1 MHFSLPVLAVLCSS
15 INLTLSSVVPSTNQL
30 LDRGTTLESP
40 ANPGL
45 KERNGAW
52 TCTPENVHVRNEW
65 RALSKD
71 ERKEYTD
78 AVLCLR
84 KKPSL
89 YKEVTGSKSH
99 YDDFQVVHINQSFI
113 IHFNAQFMPW
123 HRWFTW
129 TYEQALK
136 RECGYKGFQPYWDWT
151 LDTKDVDASPLF
163 DGSPYSMSGNGL
175 YIPGRPNITVTINL
189 PPNTIPQSIL
199 PPGTGGGCVTT
210 GPFANIQVPFGELG
224 LSINGSFVKNPKNLD
239 YTPHCLRRDL
249 NSKLIAPSLT
259 RANVDIL
266 LGSPNI
272 TAFNAVLNQGTDPNV
287 LSLHGGGH
295 LGISKDMGDIIT
307 SPGDPI
313 FFLHH
318 AQLDR
323 LWTLWQKRNLTER
336 QYAISG
342 TATFLNYPPSP
353 EFRLNDTI
361 DLGKLSPRGPQPI
374 RDFMNTLDGP
384 FCYEYA

>member
-1 MHFSLPVLAVLCSS
+1 MDIRASIKTGVRVQRLSAVSHSNPQLW
-15 INLTLSSVVPSTNQL
+15 TLS
-30 LDRGTTLESP
+30 RW
-40 ANPGL
+40 L
-45 KERNGAW
+45 K
-52 TCTPENVHVRNEW
+52 V
-65 RALSKD
+65 
-71 ERKEYTD
+71 Y
-78 AVLCLR
+78 
-84 KKPSL
+84 
-89 YKEVTGSKSH
+89 
-99 YDDFQVVHINQSFI
+99 
-113 IHFNAQFMPW
+113 
-123 HRWFTW
+123 HR
-129 TYEQALK
+129 
-136 RECGYKGFQPYWDWT
+136 YWDWT
-151 LDTKDVDASPLF
+151 LDTKDIDASTLF

-189 PPNTIPQSIL
+189 PPNIIPQSIL

-224 LSINGSFVKNPKNLD
+224 LSINGSFVNNPKNLD

-259 RANVDIL
+259 RENVDIL

-272 TAFNAVLNQGTDPNV
+272 TAFNAVLNQGTAPNV

-295 LGISKDMGDIIT
+295 LGEWNAAFVIELTTLIVLSGISKDMGDIIT

-342 TATFLNYPPSP
+342 TATFLNYPPTP
-353 EFRLNDTI
+353 EFKLNDTI

-374 RDFMNTLDGP
+374 RDFLNTLDGP